1 MCMCLGGNTLAEV
14 AEMGQ
19 RNHKKKKKKNEH
31 RDSKNMSNVIIRAF
45 SALPRAKI
53 IFL

>member
-1 MCMCLGGNTLAEV
+1 MCLGGNTLAEV

-19 RNHKKKKKKNEH
+19 RNHYKKKKNEH